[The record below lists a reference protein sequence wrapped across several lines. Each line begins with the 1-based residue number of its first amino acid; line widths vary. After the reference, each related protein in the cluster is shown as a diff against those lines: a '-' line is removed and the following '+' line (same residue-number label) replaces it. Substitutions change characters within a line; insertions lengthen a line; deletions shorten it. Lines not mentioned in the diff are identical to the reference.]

1 MDGLSP
7 RLLRDVLA
15 ALDAAA
21 DGGDVALAE
30 APRTPYRPPDPR
42 IPAGSPARGFVVACM
57 TMSLIYSL
65 SIAALA
71 VWMGWR
77 FPRVW

>member
-42 IPAGSPARGFVVACM
+42 IPAGSPARGLVIACM
-57 TMSLIYSL
+57 TMSLVYSL
-65 SIAALA
+65 TIAALA